1 MIVVLGWA
9 FPDLVQSLEQT
20 TYDWRLHWQSP
31 GPTHPGLIL
40 IGRDAKSDDALGRGM
55 WDRAVFARVIE
66 GLGRAGAKV
75 IALDFHFAGESPPE
89 RGGVE
94 SDHMLVAVTHAAGNL
109 IYPFP
114 VVPSGSSSRASGSRE
129 SELPPAL
136 EQAMSRVAPKVSV
149 EVLQAL
155 PAAHPLNGTMPA
167 LLKEA
172 VGLGHI
178 GTFSDDDGVFRRVP
192 VAVNTGGHALPAFG
206 LAMVAAYLDV
216 APEDVAIIPGD
227 KLVLRQAT
235 WPDQEVHDLAVPIDN
250 KGNLLI
256 HYAGRWTDGPFSY
269 FSFKDI
275 RDAIEEGRLD
285 ELRRHVEGKMV
296 LILHAGLASDK
307 RQTPLE
313 HGAPGGFVH
322 ANMVNTLLQE
332 NPFRPVSTAVTSLL
346 GMVVACAAAWLVLMF
361 QGWQGAAAVAGL
373 AVGYVGT
380 TFAVLTNSHV
390 VLPLLG
396 PASALVLAAG
406 GALGWTTRAATRRIE
421 HLESAVLES
430 ERELSETRR
439 SLAHHECVAEHAMEE
454 LETLK
459 AEAGAAAEQHQEA
472 AQRIESLQAELT
484 TAQTPRRFRAAP
496 HP

>member
-1 MIVVLGWA
+1 MIVALGWA

-20 TYDWRLHWQSP
+20 TYDWRLRWQSP
-31 GPTHPGLIL
+31 GPTHPGLVL

-94 SDHMLVAVTHAAGNL
+94 SDHMLVAVTRAAGNL

-129 SELPPAL
+129 SELPQAL
-136 EQAMSRVAPKVSV
+136 EQAMSRVAPKVSA

-206 LAMVAAYLDV
+206 LAMVTAYLDV

-250 KGNLLI
+250 HGNLLI
-256 HYAGRWTDGPFSY
+256 HYAGR
-269 FSFKDI
+269 
-275 RDAIEEGRLD
+275 LD
-285 ELRRHVEGKMV
+285 RWAF
-296 LILHAGLASDK
+296 LI
-307 RQTPLE
+307 
-313 HGAPGGFVH
+313 F
-322 ANMVNTLLQE
+322 
-332 NPFRPVSTAVTSLL
+332 F
-346 GMVVACAAAWLVLMF
+346 F
-361 QGWQGAAAVAGL
+361 
-373 AVGYVGT
+373 
-380 TFAVLTNSHV
+380 
-390 VLPLLG
+390 
-396 PASALVLAAG
+396 
-406 GALGWTTRAATRRIE
+406 
-421 HLESAVLES
+421 
-430 ERELSETRR
+430 
-439 SLAHHECVAEHAMEE
+439 
-454 LETLK
+454 
-459 AEAGAAAEQHQEA
+459 
-472 AQRIESLQAELT
+472 
-484 TAQTPRRFRAAP
+484 
-496 HP
+496 